1 MNFLN
6 DEGEA
11 RVRDAYPGPT
21 CDRLAAVKRRYEP
34 TNLFR
39 LNQNIPRRPTHRG
52 RRMQRNPRWEV
63 EVSTGWAMRAAGR

>member
-39 LNQNIPRRPTHRG
+39 LNQNIPRRAPHPVRTT
-52 RRMQRNPRWEV
+52 QRNPRWEV
-63 EVSTGWAMRAAGR
+63 PVSTGWAMRAAGR

>member
-39 LNQNIPRRPTHRG
+39 LNQNIPPAAY
-52 RRMQRNPRWEV
+52 
-63 EVSTGWAMRAAGR
+63 SSRAEDAAEPQVGG

>member
-39 LNQNIPRRPTHRG
+39 LNQNIPGGLLT
-52 RRMQRNPRWEV
+52 
-63 EVSTGWAMRAAGR
+63 RADDAAEPQVGG